1 MHKTLKSYSS
11 IQTASTRLKNNI
23 LSQPRSEE
31 VNTNESLGRVLYND
45 IISSI
50 NIPIHNFSDMDGFA
64 VIHKDI
70 KGASNLKPIT
80 LRVIKDVNLGYTKIE
95 SLKRREC
102 VKIPTGGFLPTNSD
116 TVIPSEY
123 VQFNMTNQSVKIFSE
138 FSRGSF
144 ITHAG
149 ENISKNQR
157 VFKKGHL
164 IRTQDVS
171 LLNLIGIKKLN
182 IFKKPNVGIIPTG
195 SELTDNIEDVVH
207 GKNLNTNGQIIFTLI
222 KSSGGIPFNLG
233 IASDNIND
241 IQSKINQALLKC
253 DIILTIGGSSVG
265 DKDLIAKSINQM
277 GNPGILADGIRLDR
291 GRVTKIAVLKS
302 KPIIILP
309 GPVQGAINGFIA
321 LAVPIIRSLIGLS
334 YYNKSFIYAK
344 ITHNWLARKKFQN
357 FAKILY
363 VSLSISKNNIINA
376 KPIVGETSNLAVMT
390 NANGYI
396 FIPEKIT
403 NIRKGDNVKVNLL
416 PGFSFTSENPIDFL

>member
-11 IQTASTRLKNNI
+11 IQTAFTRLKKNI

-50 NIPIHNFSDMDGFA
+50 NIPIHTFSNMDGFA
-64 VIHKDI
+64 VLHRDI

-80 LRVIKDVNLGYTKIE
+80 LKVIKDVNLSYPKIE
-95 SLKRREC
+95 PLKRKEC

-123 VQFNMTNQSVKIFSE
+123 VQFNMTNRSVKIFSE

-149 ENISKNQR
+149 ENIAKNQR
-157 VFKKGHL
+157 VFKKGQL
-164 IRTQDVS
+164 IRTQDIS
-171 LLNLIGIKKLN
+171 LLNLIGIKKLT
-182 IFKKPNVGIIPTG
+182 IFKKPKVGIIPNG

-207 GKNLNTNGQIIFTLI
+207 GKNLNTNGQIISTLI
-222 KSSGGIPFNLG
+222 KSSGGIPVNLG

-265 DKDLIAKSINQM
+265 DKDLIAKSINHM
-277 GNPGILADGIRLDR
+277 GKPGILADGIRLDR

-321 LAVPIIRSLIGLS
+321 LAIPIIRSLIGLS
-334 YYNKSFIYAK
+334 YNNKSFIYAK

-376 KPIVGETSNLAVMT
+376 KPIIGETSNFTVMT
-390 NANGYI
+390 KANGYI
-396 FIPEKIT
+396 FIPEKVT

-416 PGFSFTSENPIDFL
+416 SGFSFTSENPIDFL